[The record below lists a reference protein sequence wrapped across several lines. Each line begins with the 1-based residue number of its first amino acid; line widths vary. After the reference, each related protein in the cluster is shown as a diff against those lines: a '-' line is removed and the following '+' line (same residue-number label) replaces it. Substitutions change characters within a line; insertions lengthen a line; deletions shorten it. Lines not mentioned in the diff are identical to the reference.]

1 MTKQRMAGEDLFQK
15 MQQRQ
20 QKDLQENLRVR
31 SIMERQRQRDVAAA
45 GGKMIPFSK
54 ADII

>member
-1 MTKQRMAGEDLFQK
+1 MANQRMAGEDIFER
-15 MQQRQ
+15 MQATQ
-20 QKDLQENLRVR
+20 QKHLQENQRVR

-45 GGKMIPFSK
+45 SGRTVPFSK

>member
-1 MTKQRMAGEDLFQK
+1 MAKQRMAGEDIFQK
-15 MQQRQ
+15 MSQKQQA
-20 QKDLQENLRVR
+20 DLRENLRVR

-45 GGKMIPFSK
+45 AGKMVPFSK

>member
-1 MTKQRMAGEDLFQK
+1 MAKQRMAGEDLFQK

-45 GGKMIPFSK
+45 NGKMLSFSK